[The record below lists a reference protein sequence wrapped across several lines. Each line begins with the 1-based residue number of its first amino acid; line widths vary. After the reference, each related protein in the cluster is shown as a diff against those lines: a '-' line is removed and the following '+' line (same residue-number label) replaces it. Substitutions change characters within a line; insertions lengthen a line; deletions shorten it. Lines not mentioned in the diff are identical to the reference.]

1 MAETTVDRSVELV
14 TDPAEALPPRP
25 GRSAT
30 PPVLRWLLRRV
41 AFICSLL
48 LVGFVVYS
56 GVEGLLQANSL
67 DSRIIETRAEIVE
80 LQRDADQ
87 LAALVAW
94 LDSDAY
100 IERIA
105 REDLAWSGPAKKRSA
120 FTRPDGGNS
129 KSAARPGGRTCFLKR
144 PSSHVRGASNQGGVR
159 CDAADRPTH
168 P

>member
-14 TDPAEALPPRP
+14 TDPAEALPPNP

-30 PPVLRWLLRRV
+30 PPVLPWLLRRV
-41 AFICSLL
+41 AFISSLL

-105 REDLAWSGPAKKRSA
+105 REDLGMV
-120 FTRPDGGNS
+120 
-129 KSAARPGGRTCFLKR
+129 RPGEEAFGVHAPR
-144 PSSHVRGASNQGGVR
+144 RGQLEINRSPWWANLLPEE
-159 CDAADRPTH
+159 AE
-168 P
+168 

>member
-25 GRSAT
+25 GGAAT
-30 PPVLRWLLRRV
+30 PPVLRWLVRRV
-41 AFICSLL
+41 AFITSLL

-56 GVEGLLQANSL
+56 GVAGLLQANSL
-67 DSRIIETRAEIVE
+67 DSRIIDTRAEIVE

-105 REDLAWSGPAKKRSA
+105 REDLGMV
-120 FTRPDGGNS
+120 
-129 KSAARPGGRTCFLKR
+129 RPGEEAFGVHAPR
-144 PSSHVRGASNQGGVR
+144 RGQLEITRSPWWANLLPEE
-159 CDAADRPTH
+159 AE
-168 P
+168 